1 VRAGR
6 ACAGGSHVALNVRG
20 SKTKSVA
27 FTIASHMP
35 MNAAIARNHARP
47 HIGVKAG
54 DDIQPP
60 GIGHSLIDDIGMCIA

>member
-1 VRAGR
+1 
-6 ACAGGSHVALNVRG
+6 
-20 SKTKSVA
+20 
-27 FTIASHMP
+27 MP